1 MRFFPKSTEKRMVVT
16 CHVIVSDEKDASGGI
31 FWARQLTFEVT
42 PRIGEFVV
50 FSRDG
55 KRDENQVLHSERFT
69 VKRVFNVAGNDRS
82 GPMITPEVAA
92 DD

>member
-1 MRFFPKSTEKRMVVT
+1 MVVT

-31 FWARQLTFEVT
+31 SALQLTFEVT
-42 PRIGEFVV
+42 PRIGEFVI

-82 GPMITPEVAA
+82 GPMITLEVAA

>member
-1 MRFFPKSTEKRMVVT
+1 MVVT
-16 CHVIVSDEKDASGGI
+16 CHVIVGDEKDASGGI
-31 FWARQLTFEVT
+31 SARQLTFEVT
-42 PRIGEFVV
+42 PRIGEFVI

-82 GPMITPEVAA
+82 GPMITLEVAA